1 MVLPPN
7 LQKLIKIFMS
17 DSEDDFYKP
26 LTPMGNNTTDL
37 APQSIKVTEKTPE
50 YSIIFSDD
58 EQPVSKPAGIQK
70 PVEKKPVHEIP
81 PMPEKKPKKSKV
93 IPYNVNEGATVQ
105 HKPRTVQHV
114 QPTPKQKP
122 LAEKNVQPKRKIIEN
137 KPSAKVPNFFA
148 VSIFEKN
155 SNSGSLKK
163 PQVSVNGKTPLTDLA
178 QMLDISDSF
187 QVPAWFQK
195 PESSENVISDETARD
210 ELIRFTN
217 YPVFEE

>member
-1 MVLPPN
+1 M
-7 LQKLIKIFMS
+7 Q
-17 DSEDDFYKP
+17 
-26 LTPMGNNTTDL
+26 
-37 APQSIKVTEKTPE
+37 
-50 YSIIFSDD
+50 
-58 EQPVSKPAGIQK
+58 
-70 PVEKKPVHEIP
+70 
-81 PMPEKKPKKSKV
+81 KKPKKSKV

-122 LAEKNVQPKRKIIEN
+122 SAEKNVQPKRKIIEN

-163 PQVSVNGKTPLTDLA
+163 PQVNVNGKTPLTDLA
-178 QMLDISDSF
+178 QMLDISESF